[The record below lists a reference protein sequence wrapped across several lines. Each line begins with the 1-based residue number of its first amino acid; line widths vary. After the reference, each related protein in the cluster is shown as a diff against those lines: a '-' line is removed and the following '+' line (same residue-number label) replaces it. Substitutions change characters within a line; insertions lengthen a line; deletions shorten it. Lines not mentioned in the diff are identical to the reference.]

1 MTGRQK
7 AQIAEFLD
15 TAAAYLAGGF
25 TARAGY
31 DFEDDPVECA
41 APSVDSLAVVAGEI
55 AACSMCRLSETR
67 QRTVCGEGSEAPLVL
82 VVGEGPGADE
92 DASGRPFVGRA
103 GALLD
108 KMLLSVGL
116 SRQKNCYIANIVKC
130 RPPGNRNPDSGEVA
144 ACLPYLNR
152 QIELLKPRLILGLGN
167 VPATALLNSGGGITR
182 LRGKWASY
190 RDIPYLPTFH
200 PSYLLRD
207 ESQKALAWEDLKA
220 LCARLAE
227 IDAAYAA
234 ETAELR
240 KVRKIG

>member
-1 MTGRQK
+1 MKGAEK
-7 AQIAEFLD
+7 ALVAEFLD
-15 TAAAYLAGGF
+15 NAAARLAS
-25 TARAGY
+25 GY
-31 DFEDDPVECA
+31 AVRGNGYHFEDDP
-41 APSVDSLAVVAGEI
+41 APSADSLAVVAAKIG
-55 AACSMCRLSETR
+55 ACSLCRLSRTR
-67 QRTVCGEGSEAPLVL
+67 QHTVCGEGCEAPLVL

-103 GALLD
+103 GVLLD

-130 RPPGNRNPDSGEVA
+130 RPPGNRNPDGDEVA

-152 QIELLKPRLILGLGN
+152 QIDLLRPRLLLGLGN
-167 VPATALLNSGGGITR
+167 VPAMALLNSGAGAVGITK
-182 LRGKWASY
+182 LRGKWTSY
-190 RDIPYLPTFH
+190 RGIPYLPTFH

-207 ESQKALAWEDLKA
+207 ESQKALAWEDLKS

-227 IDAAYAA
+227 TDPAYAA

-240 KVRKIG
+240 RARKIG